1 MGDSLWMGEEIFIVV
16 NKAVSMIESCR
27 LNMCLCIFF
36 GLVSRVCSFYFFSFV
51 LIAR

>member
-27 LNMCLCIFF
+27 LHMCLCIFF
-36 GLVSRVCSFYFFSFV
+36 GLVLIKGMFILFF
-51 LIAR
+51 